1 MKKAVSPKHYKD
13 IVPGYQYMNLMV
25 YLLKDFVGVESHL
38 MGQIYK
44 YLMRY
49 GKKDSKT
56 QELGKVLWYTS
67 HLMVGQGAKPEEI
80 NETVR
85 EAIDAYRLSL
95 IHI

>member
-1 MKKAVSPKHYKD
+1 MKRAVSPKHYKD

-56 QELGKVLWYTS
+56 QELGKVLWYTT
-67 HLMVGQGAKPEEI
+67 HLMAGQGVKPEEI
-80 NETVR
+80 NEIVK
-85 EAIDAYRLSL
+85 EAINAYRKGDNL
-95 IHI
+95 

>member
-80 NETVR
+80 NEIVK
-85 EAIDAYRLSL
+85 EAIDAYRKGNNL
-95 IHI
+95 

>member
-13 IVPGYQYMNLMV
+13 VVPGFQYMNLMV

-49 GKKDSKT
+49 GKKDTKT
-56 QELGKVLWYTS
+56 QELGKVLWYTT

-80 NETVR
+80 NEIVK
-85 EAIDAYRLSL
+85 EAIDAYRKGNNL
-95 IHI
+95 